1 MPRTRFGKATL
12 VLLAAAVALFL
23 FQLLLVA
30 AGQRGGDTFSSNLLI
45 SIPALLAGACAIA
58 MLVTGLIGIIAARER
73 SVWVVVATVIG
84 LIVAVFVLGE
94 ALGPH

>member
-30 AGQRGGDTFSSNLLI
+30 AGQRGGDTFSSNLVI

-73 SVWVVVATVIG
+73 SVWVVVATMIG
-84 LIVAVFVLGE
+84 LIVAVFVIGE